1 VGLVGGGLAG
11 GVAQERSSP
20 HLRSAFFDAIRQ
32 DVPEGASALVMLAA
46 PAHVDA
52 MVEALEGHGG
62 RVLRHHVSGE
72 DARALEQAVAD
83 DLQAAPPSA

>member
-1 VGLVGGGLAG
+1 
-11 GVAQERSSP
+11 
-20 HLRSAFFDAIRQ
+20 
-32 DVPEGASALVMLAA
+32 MLAA

-72 DARALEQAVAD
+72 DARALEQAVAGD
-83 DLQAAPPSA
+83 PQAAPPSA